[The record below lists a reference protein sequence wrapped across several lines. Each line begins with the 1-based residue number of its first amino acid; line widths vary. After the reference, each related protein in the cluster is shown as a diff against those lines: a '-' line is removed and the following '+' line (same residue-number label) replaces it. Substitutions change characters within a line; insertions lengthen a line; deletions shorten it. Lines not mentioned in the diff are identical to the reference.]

1 MATKKPTPKKPA
13 TAKAKPATKP
23 AKAPAKAVK
32 PPRKVTRHLATE
44 GRCNQCGDVS
54 DHLHM
59 GV

>member
-1 MATKKPTPKKPA
+1 MATRKPTPKP
-13 TAKAKPATKP
+13 
-23 AKAPAKAVK
+23 KAPARAKAAVKPKAAPAAPVK
-32 PPRKVTRHLATE
+32 PPRKVTKHLATE